1 MIHITN
7 GDNANRYLKQVGI
20 EGQFQAWQD
29 VLHHG
34 PITAE
39 TNLNKITEY
48 RSQFLA
54 EFFCIAL
61 SDIKA
66 KFNKRD
72 QALLSLAPEDEVVL
86 WLTPELFDCL
96 IGLQF
101 LAWFNSSHLRKK
113 NLKVIMV
120 PDHLPPKEHDSE
132 HIQRYFQTR
141 FTPAPA
147 FYKLANQVWQALILP
162 SDQRSIALKKCLALE
177 FKYWPSLKLAITR
190 FLEET
195 PSAPELSR
203 TQWQILDILLIKPLS
218 LAQLFGENQQ
228 LEEIPFMGDL
238 SFWCTLEMMRELVDI
253 DTQECILHQERMF
266 YHLHQVSLSEQGM
279 KVITGDGY
287 LT

>member
-7 GDNANRYLKQVGI
+7 GDSANSYLKKIGI

-34 PITAE
+34 PITAQ
-39 TNLNKITEY
+39 TDLKKISEY
-48 RSQFLA
+48 RSEFLA
-54 EFFCIAL
+54 DFFCIAL
-61 SDIKA
+61 SDVKT
-66 KFNKRD
+66 KFKQRD
-72 QALLSLAPEDEVVL
+72 DALLALEPTDEITL

-101 LAWFNSSHLRKK
+101 IAWFKSSHMASQS
-113 NLKVIMV
+113 LKVIML
-120 PDHLPPKEHDSE
+120 PDHLPPREHNAE
-132 HIQRYFQTR
+132 HIQRYFKTR
-141 FTPAPA
+141 FTPEKA
-147 FYKLANQVWQALILP
+147 FYDLANSVWQALI
-162 SDQRSIALKKCLALE
+162 SDEQLQSTQLKQCLALE

-195 PSAPELSR
+195 PPKPELSR
-203 TQWQILDILLIKPLS
+203 TQWQILDILSVKPLS

-238 SFWCTLEMMRELVDI
+238 SFWSILELMRDIVDI
-253 DTQECILHQERMF
+253 DTQECILHQDLMF
-266 YHLHQVSLSEQGM
+266 YHLHQAALSDKGM